1 MDQLRKTFRHGYT
14 SVNKLSIWAKALI
27 IIILALILFKQINN
41 RPARF
46 EAFQTSD
53 KLELRE
59 GNQVYDDFYANIYD
73 SLTYVDTKN
82 DFELKQVVKLTEPTS
97 KSIVLDIGSGTGHHV
112 KQLTDLGIT
121 NATGVDNSK
130 SMVKKAKE
138 LNPKNKYVLGDVLN
152 SSLFKAN
159 EFTHITCF
167 YFTLYYFSNKKAFF
181 ANCFNWL
188 MPGGHLIVHLVDK
201 GMFDPILPPANPLL
215 MVSPQRYAKKR
226 ITHSKIFF
234 DEFKYSSDFEVNDSS
249 DDAMFVEKFTTRKE
263 DKLFRKNKHK
273 LFMEDLDDILVMARD
288 VGFIEK
294 QKIDMVRVTYEYQY
308 LYVFQKPT

>member
-1 MDQLRKTFRHGYT
+1 MDQLRKTFRNGYT

-27 IIILALILFKQINN
+27 IIILVLILFKQINN

-59 GNQVYDDFYANIYD
+59 GNEVYDDFYANIYD

-82 DFELKQVVKLTEPTS
+82 DFELKQVVKFTEPTS

-112 KQLTDLGIT
+112 NQFTELGIT

-152 SSLFKAN
+152 ASLFKAN

-181 ANCFNWL
+181 TNCFNWL

-234 DEFKYSSDFEVNDSS
+234 DEFKYSSDFEVNDDS
-249 DDAMFVEKFTTRKE
+249 DNATFVEKFTTRKE

-294 QKIDMVRVTYEYQY
+294 EKIDMVRVTYEYQY